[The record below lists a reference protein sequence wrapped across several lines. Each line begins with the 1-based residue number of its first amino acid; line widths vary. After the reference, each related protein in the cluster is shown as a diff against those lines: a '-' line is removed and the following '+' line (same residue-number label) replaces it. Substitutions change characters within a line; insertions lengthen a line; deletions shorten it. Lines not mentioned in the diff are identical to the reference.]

1 MTTTISLHPEMQQGS
16 SGAPPPRGLRT
27 RWRGEALVLP
37 ALVFLLVSSESH
49 GDTHLGP
56 VGHTNQD
63 HGLPDTST
71 TDSRKTQAGLPMPPP
86 EVPQVLPPW
95 MAGENSRD
103 HGTWSASWNDKEIRL
118 AALMV
123 ETGFTLP
130 PPSWQE
136 PGGLAPPHTGSNP
149 VLNPFL
155 PDGAGG
161 EAGIPVPRFP
171 RGSKGMDEPDPVSPR
186 DSPVPAP
193 GTALL
198 LACAWCRGRHRR
210 RRSPAGS

>member
-1 MTTTISLHPEMQQGS
+1 MTTTSSLHPGMQQGS

-27 RWRGEALVLP
+27 RWRGEVLVLP
-37 ALVFLLVSSESH
+37 ALVFLLVSGESH

-63 HGLPDTST
+63 HGLPDTSAT
-71 TDSRKTQAGLPMPPP
+71 NSRKTKVGLPMPPP
-86 EVPQVLPPW
+86 EVPQELPPW
-95 MAGENSRD
+95 MAGGDSRD
-103 HGTWSASWNDKEIRL
+103 HRTWSASWNDKEMRL
-118 AALMV
+118 TALTV
-123 ETGFTLP
+123 ETGFTQP

-136 PGGLAPPHTGSNP
+136 PGGLAPPYTGSNP

-155 PDGAGG
+155 PGGPGG
-161 EAGIPVPRFP
+161 EAGIPMPGFP
-171 RGSKGMDEPDPVSPR
+171 RGSQGMDEPGSLSAGG
-186 DSPVPAP
+186 SPVPAP

-198 LACAWCRGRHRR
+198 LACAWCRGRCRR